1 MSTPFELLRHH
12 KKVLLAAV
20 TGIAVLSFIITDT
33 TSNSNQMS
41 PVSVAAMVIG
51 SLAVVGWIWGAKDG
65 KSGENAILGAVL
77 GLAITLVF
85 MFMGRPAPVV
95 YASTGNITKDNLD
108 LRNRQRGLANMM
120 VSRVFYANQ
129 MNQMLARFQPDRAQP
144 PVFGFNSQNQTYD
157 LLISELLNREA
168 DELGI
173 QITDEAAMAY
183 LKKAARSQFD
193 RDEDKEP
200 LTQEVF
206 SEAIQ
211 QTVAGFQGGSKPN
224 EDEIIGAIRY
234 ELRAQRAANILLGGN
249 RMTPA
254 DVWEMHR
261 KLNTRQSAQ
270 FVGLPVADFIDKSA
284 QPTAAELAQTLDAY
298 KGNFPNTSPEG
309 KLEEGRPSLFLDRR
323 VRLAYVEPVYEEL
336 EKLVG
341 EITEE
346 EIQARYEERYLKAM
360 PELGPHG
367 ELNMPELPFLPNVPQ
382 APAGTPDPAAPST
395 EKPADPA
402 APVGDKPAEPAA
414 PETSEKPAGEAK
426 PAEGEKPADPATPA
440 EPKPEAA
447 TPEVKP
453 EAPATP
459 EKPAEPAVKP
469 EGTSLRLRTSQL
481 QPVVLIQDQ
490 PAAEAAKPVEAAPAA
505 EAPAAEKPAAEV
517 PAAEGEKP
525 AAPPTEGGKPAVP
538 AAEEKPAGDKPEEPA
553 PPAGDKPAEETP
565 AVAPLTVPAV
575 EDAVED
581 PAPPVSK
588 VRPLTDELKL
598 EIRDE
603 MMRDK
608 MKVLMDEKANAA
620 RDFMNDLHLQVA
632 DYLDHQRALKDPK
645 AEKTELSKDALSP
658 KDATVKL
665 QEYAK
670 KNGLLYAETPL
681 LTLEELL
688 KSEDHPIGG
697 AMSGKQSRVV
707 DTLNKSQTEDLYSA
721 TFAFTFDSKGSYA
734 FWKLE
739 DVPAHQPKSVDEP
752 GVKEMTTLVW
762 RTLKARPLA
771 EKRAK
776 ELADMISKSD
786 KPIAETLSEQTV
798 TGAQDKS
805 LFVTVKSP
813 GEFSWLQ
820 RSLAPQ
826 QFGGDNAPHLSAIDG
841 VQGAGPT
848 FMTKVFNDMKPGD
861 TAVVPNEDLSV
872 LYVTHIDKRSPATE
886 VEAEVMRKQFLES
899 QGDLTVYAMRQSGT
913 HDGQFADRL
922 FIKHG
927 VKMSGSDEK
936 SDK

>member
-1 MSTPFELLRHH
+1 MSTPFEFFRRHQ
-12 KKVLLAAV
+12 KVTLAAV
-20 TGIAVLSFIITDT
+20 TGIAVLSFIIADSTN
-33 TSNSNQMS
+33 NSNQMS

-95 YASTGNITKDNLD
+95 YASTGNITQGNLD
-108 LRNRQRGLANMM
+108 ALNRQRNLANLM
-120 VSRVFYANQ
+120 VSRVYYANQ
-129 MNQMLARFQPDRAQP
+129 MNQMIARFQPDRARP
-144 PVFGFNSQNQTYD
+144 PVFGFNSQNQNYD

-173 QITDEAAMAY
+173 QITDDAAMAY
-183 LKKAARSQFD
+183 LKQAARSQFD
-193 RDEDKEP
+193 QEKDKEL

-206 SEAIQ
+206 SDAIK
-211 QTVAGFQGGSKPN
+211 QTEAGFQGQDKPN
-224 EDEIIGAIRY
+224 EEEIIKAIRH
-234 ELRAQRAANILLGGN
+234 ELRARQAANILLGGN

-254 DVWEMHR
+254 DVWDMHR
-261 KLNTRQSAQ
+261 KLNTRQTAQ

-284 QPTAAELAQTLDAY
+284 NPTPAELAQTLDAY

-309 KLEEGRPSLFLDRR
+309 KLEEGRPSLFLERR
-323 VRLAYVEPVYEEL
+323 VRLAYVEPVYEEI

-341 EITEE
+341 EITED
-346 EIQARYEERYLKAM
+346 EIKARYEEQYKRAM

-367 ELNMPELPFLPNVPQ
+367 ELNMPDLPFLPNVPK

-395 EKPADPA
+395 EKPVDPA
-402 APVGDKPAEPAA
+402 APVGETPAEPAA
-414 PETSEKPAGEAK
+414 PEKTDK
-426 PAEGEKPADPATPA
+426 PAEDEKPATPA

-447 TPEVKP
+447 APEAKP
-453 EAPATP
+453 EAPAAP
-459 EKPAEPAVKP
+459 EKPAESS
-469 EGTSLRLRTSQL
+469 SLRPRASRL

-490 PAAEAAKPVEAAPAA
+490 PVADAAKPLEAAPAA
-505 EAPAAEKPAAEV
+505 ESPATENPAVEA

-525 AAPPTEGGKPAVP
+525 ATPVVTTGDKPAVP
-538 AAEEKPAGDKPEEPA
+538 ATEEKPTADPV
-553 PPAGDKPAEETP
+553 PPAGDKPTEEKTEGDKS
-565 AVAPLTVPAV
+565 ATAPLTVPSV
-575 EDAVED
+575 DGPDPDGD
-581 PAPPVSK
+581 PAPPVGIP
-588 VRPLTDELKL
+588 PLDEAKRQQ
-598 EIRDE
+598 IRDDLLRE
-603 MMRDK
+603 KMRPIMEEK
-608 MKVLMDEKANAA
+608 MNAA

-645 AEKTELSKDALSP
+645 AEKTEPSKDALSP
-658 KDATVKL
+658 EDASRKL

-688 KSEDHPIGG
+688 KSEDHPLGS
-697 AMSGKQSRVV
+697 AMTGKQSRVV
-707 DTLNKSQTEDLYSA
+707 DTLNKSQTDDLFSA
-721 TFAFTFDSKGSYA
+721 TTAFNFDLKGSYA

-739 DVPAHQPKSVDEP
+739 DVPAHQPKSLEEP
-752 GVKEMTTLVW
+752 GVQEMTTLVW

-776 ELADMISKSD
+776 ELADMISQSD
-786 KPIAETLSEQTV
+786 KPVAETLSEQTV
-798 TGAQDKS
+798 TGVKDKS

-841 VQGAGPT
+841 VQGAGTT
-848 FMTKVFNDMKPGD
+848 FMTKVFNDMKQGD

-872 LYVTHIDKRSPATE
+872 FYVTHIDKRSPATD

-899 QGDLTVYAMRQSGT
+899 QGDLTVYAMRQSGA

>member
-33 TSNSNQMS
+33 TTNSNQMS
-41 PVSVAAMVIG
+41 PVSIAAMVIG

-85 MFMGRPAPVV
+85 MFMGRPSPVV
-95 YASTGNITKDNLD
+95 YASTGNITQDNLEQIG
-108 LRNRQRGLANMM
+108 RQRNLANLM
-120 VSRVFYANQ
+120 VSRVYYANQ

-144 PVFGFNSQNQTYD
+144 PVFGFNSQSQNYD

-193 RDEDKEP
+193 RDEDKEL

-206 SEAIQ
+206 SEAIN
-211 QTVAGFQGGSKPN
+211 QTVASFPDGGKPN
-224 EDEIIGAIRY
+224 EDEIIAAIRY
-234 ELRAQRAANILLGGN
+234 ELRARQAANILLGGN

-284 QPTAAELAQTLDAY
+284 QPTAAELAQTLEAY
-298 KGNFPNTSPEG
+298 KGNFPNTTSEG
-309 KLEEGRPSLFLDRR
+309 KLEEGRPSLFLNRR
-323 VRLAYVEPVYEEL
+323 VRLAYVEPVYEEI

-346 EIQARYEERYLKAM
+346 EIKARYEEQYNKVM

-367 ELNMPELPFLPNVPQ
+367 ELNLPDLPFLPNVPK

-395 EKPADPA
+395 EKPAAPA
-402 APVGDKPAEPAA
+402 APVGEKPAEPAA
-414 PETSEKPAGEAK
+414 PEKSEKPVEEAK

-459 EKPAEPAVKP
+459 EKPAEPAAKP
-469 EGTSLRLRTSQL
+469 EGTSLRPRTSHL

-490 PAAEAAKPVEAAPAA
+490 PAAEAAKPAEAAPAA
-505 EAPAAEKPAAEV
+505 EAPAAEQPAAEA

-525 AAPPTEGGKPAVP
+525 AAPAAEGDKPAVP
-538 AAEEKPAGDKPEEPA
+538 AAEEKPADPAAPDGDKPES
-553 PPAGDKPAEETP
+553 DKPAE
-565 AVAPLTVPAV
+565 APLTVPPV
-575 EDAVED
+575 DGNEGDV
-581 PAPPVSK
+581 PPPVSK
-588 VRPLTDELKL
+588 VRPLTDELKQQ
-598 EIRDE
+598 IRDDLLRE
-603 MMRDK
+603 KTRPIMEEK
-608 MKVLMDEKANAA
+608 MNAA

-658 KDATVKL
+658 EDATKKL

-697 AMSGKQSRVV
+697 AMTGKQSRVV
-707 DTLNKSQTEDLYSA
+707 DTVNKSQTDDLYSA
-721 TFAFTFDSKGSYA
+721 TTAFNFDLQGSFA

-739 DVPAHQPKSVDEP
+739 DVPAHQPKDLEEP

-771 EKRAK
+771 EKRAQ

-841 VQGAGPT
+841 VQGAGST
-848 FMTKVFNDMKPGD
+848 FMTKVFNDMQPGD

-936 SDK
+936 NDK

>member
-1 MSTPFELLRHH
+1 MSTPLEFFRHH
-12 KKVLLAAV
+12 RKVTLAAV
-20 TGIAVLSFIITDT
+20 TGIAVLSFIISDSTN
-33 TSNSNQMS
+33 NSNQMS
-41 PVSVAAMVIG
+41 PVSIAAMVIG
-51 SLAVVGWIWGAKDG
+51 SLAVVGWIWGAKEG

-108 LRNRQRGLANMM
+108 LRNRQRGLANLM

-129 MNQMLARFQPDRAQP
+129 MNQMLARFQPDQTQP
-144 PVFGFNSQNQTYD
+144 PVFGFNYQNQTYD

-183 LKKAARSQFD
+183 LKQAARSRIDQ
-193 RDEDKEP
+193 EKDKEP

-224 EDEIIGAIRY
+224 EDEIIAAIRY
-234 ELRAQRAANILLGGN
+234 ELRAQRAYFMLYGGR

-284 QPTAAELAQTLDAY
+284 NPTPAELAQTLDAY

-309 KLEEGRPSLFLDRR
+309 KLEEGRPSLFLNRR
-323 VRLAYVEPVYEEL
+323 VRLAYVEPVSEEI

-346 EIQARYEERYLKAM
+346 EIKARYEERYMKA
-360 PELGPHG
+360 
-367 ELNMPELPFLPNVPQ
+367 MPELPFLPNVPQ

-402 APVGDKPAEPAA
+402 APVGEKPAKPAA
-414 PETSEKPAGEAK
+414 PETSDKPAEEAK
-426 PAEGEKPADPATPA
+426 PADGEKPA
-440 EPKPEAA
+440 EPKSDAAAPEA
-447 TPEVKP
+447 KP

-459 EKPAEPAVKP
+459 PEPASKP
-469 EGTSLRLRTSQL
+469 EGTSLRPRSSQL

-490 PAAEAAKPVEAAPAA
+490 PAAEAAKPAEAAPAV
-505 EAPAAEKPAAEV
+505 EAPAVEKPAAEATSA
-517 PAAEGEKP
+517 PAAEGD
-525 AAPPTEGGKPAVP
+525 KPAVP
-538 AAEEKPAGDKPEEPA
+538 AAEEK
-553 PPAGDKPAEETP
+553 PAGDKPAEETP

-575 EDAVED
+575 EDALED

-588 VRPLTDELKL
+588 VRPLTEELKQ

-603 MMRDK
+603 ILRDK
-608 MKVLMDEKANAA
+608 VKVLMDEKANAA

-632 DYLDHQRALKDPK
+632 DYLDHQKSLKDPK

-658 KDATVKL
+658 EDASKKL

-697 AMSGKQSRVV
+697 AMTGKQSRVV
-707 DTLNKSQTEDLYSA
+707 NTLHKSQTDDLYSA
-721 TFAFTFDSKGSYA
+721 TFAFNFDLTGSYA

-739 DVPAHQPKSVDEP
+739 DVPAHQPKSLEEP

-771 EKRAK
+771 EKRAQ

-786 KPIAETLSEQTV
+786 KPITETLGEQTV
-798 TGAQDKS
+798 TGAKDKS

-841 VQGAGPT
+841 VQGAGST
-848 FMTKVFNDMKPGD
+848 FMTKVFNDMQPGG

-872 LYVTHIDKRSPATE
+872 FYVTHIDKRSPATE

-899 QGDLTVYAMRQSGT
+899 QGDLTVYAMRQSGA

-927 VKMSGSDEK
+927 VKMSGADEK

>member
-1 MSTPFELLRHH
+1 MSTPFELLRQH

-33 TSNSNQMS
+33 TTNSNQMS
-41 PVSVAAMVIG
+41 PFSVAAMVIG

-95 YASTGNITKDNLD
+95 YASTGNITQDNLEQIG
-108 LRNRQRGLANMM
+108 RQRNLANLM
-120 VSRVFYANQ
+120 VSRVYYANP
-129 MNQMLARFQPDRAQP
+129 MNQMMARFQPDRAQP
-144 PVFGFNSQNQTYD
+144 PVFGFNSQNQNYD

-193 RDEDKEP
+193 RDEEKEL

-206 SEAIQ
+206 TDAVQ
-211 QTVAGFQGGSKPN
+211 QTVASFPDGGKPN
-224 EDEIIGAIRY
+224 EDEIISAIRY
-234 ELRAQRAANILLGGN
+234 ELRARQAANILLGGN

-254 DVWEMHR
+254 DVWDMHR

-270 FVGLPVADFIDKSA
+270 FVGLPVADFIDKTA

-298 KGNFPNTSPEG
+298 KGNFPNTTSEG
-309 KLEEGRPSLFLDRR
+309 KLEEGRPSLFLERR
-323 VRLAYVEPVYEEL
+323 VRLAYVEPVYEEI

-346 EIQARYEERYLKAM
+346 EILARYELQYMKE
-360 PELGPHG
+360 
-367 ELNMPELPFLPNVPQ
+367 MPELPLLPNVPQ

-395 EKPADPA
+395 EKPVDPA
-402 APVGDKPAEPAA
+402 APIGEKPAEPAA
-414 PETSEKPAGEAK
+414 PESSDKPV
-426 PAEGEKPADPATPA
+426 EGEKPADPATPA

-447 TPEVKP
+447 AP
-453 EAPATP
+453 EAQPETPAAP
-459 EKPAEPAVKP
+459 EKPAEPATQP
-469 EGTSLRLRTSQL
+469 EGSSLRPRSSQL

-490 PAAEAAKPVEAAPAA
+490 PAAEAAKPVEAAPAV
-505 EAPAAEKPAAEV
+505 EAPVAEKPAAEAPV
-517 PAAEGEKP
+517 AEGEKP
-525 AAPPTEGGKPAVP
+525 AAPAAEGDKPAVP
-538 AAEEKPAGDKPEEPA
+538 AAEEKPADPAAPADDKPE
-553 PPAGDKPAEETP
+553 GDKPAE
-565 AVAPLTVPAV
+565 APLTVPPV
-575 EDAVED
+575 DGNEGDV
-581 PAPPVSK
+581 PPPVSK
-588 VRPLTDELKL
+588 VRPLTDELKQQ
-598 EIRDE
+598 IRDDLLRE
-603 MMRDK
+603 KTRPIMEEK
-608 MKVLMDEKANAA
+608 MNAA
-620 RDFMNDLHLQVA
+620 RDFMNDLNLQVA
-632 DYLDHQRALKDPK
+632 DYLGHQKSLNDPK
-645 AEKTELSKDALSP
+645 AEKTKLSQDALSP
-658 KDATVKL
+658 EDASKKL
-665 QEYAK
+665 QEYAQ

-688 KSEDHPIGG
+688 KSEDHPLGG
-697 AMSGKQSRVV
+697 AMTGKQSRVV
-707 DTLNKSQTEDLYSA
+707 DTVNKSQTDDLYSA
-721 TFAFTFDSKGSYA
+721 TTAFNFDLQGSYT

-739 DVPAHQPKSVDEP
+739 DVPAHPPKDLEEP

-762 RTLKARPLA
+762 RTLKARPFA

-786 KPIAETLSEQTV
+786 KPVAETLSEQTV
-798 TGAQDKS
+798 TGAKDKS

-841 VQGAGPT
+841 VQGAGST
-848 FMTKVFNDMKPGD
+848 FMTKVFNDMQPGD

-872 LYVTHIDKRSPATE
+872 LYVTHIDKRSPATD

-899 QGDLTVYAMRQSGT
+899 QGDLSQYARQHSRP
-913 HDGQFADRL
+913 DVNDFFNRL
-922 FIKHG
+922 IIKHG
-927 VKMSGSDEK
+927 VKMSGADEK
-936 SDK
+936 NDK